1 MKTETEIL
9 VGCYRNWSTKTSEQK
24 AQAYREEVG
33 DDYFVVQ
40 AELRRL
46 GGFKKNH
53 SPSAS
58 SSPKDHEMARD
69 LQSVFCK
76 GRYRT
81 WKPV

>member
-1 MKTETEIL
+1 MKTKTKIL
-9 VGCYRNWSTKTSEQK
+9 AGCYRNWSIKTSEQK

-46 GGFKKNH
+46 GGFKKSP

-58 SSPKDHEMARD
+58 SSQKDQEMVRD